1 MVSAKTK
8 TVERNNFM
16 KVVALAAV
24 AMAAIARLHYPRA
37 VDCNSLSLTP

>member
-24 AMAAIARLHYPRA
+24 AMAAMARLHYPRA
-37 VDCNSLSLTP
+37 VDCNSLSLTL

>member
-16 KVVALAAV
+16 KVAALAI
-24 AMAAIARLHYPRA
+24 AAITAITRLHYPRA
-37 VDCNSLSLTP
+37 VDCNSLSLTL

>member
-16 KVVALAAV
+16 KVALAI
-24 AMAAIARLHYPRA
+24 AAIAAIIRLHYPRA
-37 VDCNSLSLTP
+37 VDCNSLSLTL